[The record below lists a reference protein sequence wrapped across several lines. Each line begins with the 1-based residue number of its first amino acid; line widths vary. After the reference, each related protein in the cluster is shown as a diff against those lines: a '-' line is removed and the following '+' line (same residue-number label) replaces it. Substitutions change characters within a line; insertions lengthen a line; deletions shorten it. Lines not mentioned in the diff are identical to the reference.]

1 MIRPLE
7 ILDALSKTELVGK
20 MKQILKASPEMEQ
33 RQAATILREKT
44 SISAEKTQEPE
55 KSDLLVISKDKQE
68 EEEKKKYKK
77 GKQSSGDGDEES
89 GENDKPE
96 HLDLK
101 V

>member
-1 MIRPLE
+1 LE

-20 MKQILKASPEMEQ
+20 MKQILKAIPEMEQ

-44 SISAEKTQEPE
+44 SISAEKTQESE

-77 GKQSSGDGDEES
+77 GKQSSGDGDEEP
-89 GENDKPE
+89 GEDDKSE

-101 V
+101 A